1 MSTLAS
7 TSRWTLD
14 YTVNESPRPQVRD
27 PPGYTPQLS
36 VKERAKAVNPALI
49 KRPEVD
55 LDELRQA
62 KAWELAL
69 APAKAV
75 PMQAFMMYMSG
86 GGIQIF
92 SIMSVWFLL
101 KQAVNGMM
109 GVGKAFAPFEAASKA
124 KKPASPAREPQ
135 SFLEQKI
142 VYVVCQFGLLA
153 VGLWKVNSMGLL
165 PTSAAD
171 WAPVFGHFAGAS
183 PVDAPAPGYVPMR
196 VVPSPVATPSVVTQ

>member
-14 YTVNESPRPQVRD
+14 YTTAESSRSSVRD
-27 PPGYTPQLS
+27 PPGYSPQLS
-36 VKERAKAVNPALI
+36 VKDRAKAANVVTS

-55 LDELRQA
+55 LNELRQA

-101 KQAVNGMM
+101 KQAVSGMM
-109 GVGKAFAPFEAASKA
+109 GVDKAFAPFEAASKA
-124 KKPASPAREPQ
+124 KVGAPKVEPQ

-142 VYVVCQFGLLA
+142 VYVICQFGLLA
-153 VGLWKVNSMGLL
+153 VGLWKCNSMGIL
-165 PTSAAD
+165 PTSAED
-171 WAPVFGHFAGAS
+171 WAPVFGHFAGAG
-183 PVDAPAPGYVPMR
+183 PVDAPAPGFMPIK
-196 VVPSPVATPSVVTQ
+196 VVPAPPLSSAVA